1 MAPSAADRNRVKA
14 QLATTRAALAK
25 ADIPYPWLDAEILVA
40 HVIDSSRER
49 LHSHPERLRP
59 RRPDP
64 CQPSLHPGGA
74 AAVAAQGAGVRAGG
88 RARRRQRRAGA
99 DSHGADA
106 GARRGEARRPSALR
120 VRPSADA
127 THHPPR
133 SGAVA
138 LSAVQRAQG
147 HGRARPGGPDPDVTA
162 RWPADPPHI
171 ARAAERLRAGGVI
184 AFPTDTLYGV
194 GARAADPAAV
204 ARLYQ
209 VKRRP
214 SEQPMVWLVTDRS
227 QVERFA
233 VVSAAATALMERHW
247 PGPLTLVL
255 PTRIGNDDSTIAVRA
270 PDHEVALEL
279 LRALGEPMASS
290 SANPAGQAPPVDADH
305 VIAALGDELDVV
317 LDGGPCVIGQ
327 PSTIFDLTGPAP
339 RILRLGAIPWEE
351 LNLR

>member
-1 MAPSAADRNRVKA
+1 M
-14 QLATTRAALAK
+14 
-25 ADIPYPWLDAEILVA
+25 
-40 HVIDSSRER
+40 
-49 LHSHPERLRP
+49 
-59 RRPDP
+59 
-64 CQPSLHPGGA
+64 
-74 AAVAAQGAGVRAGG
+74 
-88 RARRRQRRAGA
+88 
-99 DSHGADA
+99 
-106 GARRGEARRPSALR
+106 
-120 VRPSADA
+120 
-127 THHPPR
+127 
-133 SGAVA
+133 
-138 LSAVQRAQG
+138 
-147 HGRARPGGPDPDVTA
+147 TA
-162 RWPADPPHI
+162 RWPADPAHI

-214 SEQPMVWLVTDRS
+214 SEQPMVWLVTDRA

-279 LRALGEPMASS
+279 LRALGEPIASS

-327 PSTIFDLTGPAP
+327 PSTILDLTGPAP

>member
-1 MAPSAADRNRVKA
+1 
-14 QLATTRAALAK
+14 
-25 ADIPYPWLDAEILVA
+25 
-40 HVIDSSRER
+40 
-49 LHSHPERLRP
+49 
-59 RRPDP
+59 
-64 CQPSLHPGGA
+64 
-74 AAVAAQGAGVRAGG
+74 
-88 RARRRQRRAGA
+88 
-99 DSHGADA
+99 
-106 GARRGEARRPSALR
+106 
-120 VRPSADA
+120 
-127 THHPPR
+127 
-133 SGAVA
+133 
-138 LSAVQRAQG
+138 
-147 HGRARPGGPDPDVTA
+147 VTA

-214 SEQPMVWLVTDRS
+214 SEQPMVWLVTDRA

-279 LRALGEPMASS
+279 LRALGEPIASS

-327 PSTIFDLTGPAP
+327 PSTILDLTGPAP

>member
-1 MAPSAADRNRVKA
+1 
-14 QLATTRAALAK
+14 
-25 ADIPYPWLDAEILVA
+25 
-40 HVIDSSRER
+40 
-49 LHSHPERLRP
+49 
-59 RRPDP
+59 
-64 CQPSLHPGGA
+64 
-74 AAVAAQGAGVRAGG
+74 
-88 RARRRQRRAGA
+88 
-99 DSHGADA
+99 
-106 GARRGEARRPSALR
+106 
-120 VRPSADA
+120 
-127 THHPPR
+127 
-133 SGAVA
+133 
-138 LSAVQRAQG
+138 
-147 HGRARPGGPDPDVTA
+147 VTA
-162 RWPADPPHI
+162 RWPADPAHI

-214 SEQPMVWLVTDRS
+214 SEQPMVWLVTDRA

-279 LRALGEPMASS
+279 LRALGEPIASS